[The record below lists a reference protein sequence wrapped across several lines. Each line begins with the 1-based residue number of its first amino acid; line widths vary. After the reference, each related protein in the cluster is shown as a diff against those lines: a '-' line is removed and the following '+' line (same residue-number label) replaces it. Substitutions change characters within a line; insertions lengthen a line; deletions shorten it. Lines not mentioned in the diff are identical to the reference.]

1 MKRRNKLIKHLSRFW
16 EQVKSSKTVIILCVL
31 IVIATLMLIIMIQQ
45 RDIGAKEAGQQ
56 IEELT
61 LKVRNYYKARPDYW
75 GLSTNEVIKNH
86 LYPDSMSINGGR
98 LLGYFA
104 NPVEIGMDDHGS
116 IVMPTLKDFVIAY
129 NDLTKA
135 QCIAL
140 ASDRYHSNF
149 WLGLKEIS
157 IINSSNEQTFGWNN
171 GKMSLPISRQNATK
185 ICQNGSNVLFRME

>member
-75 GLSTNEVIKNH
+75 GLSTNEVI
-86 LYPDSMSINGGR
+86 
-98 LLGYFA
+98 
-104 NPVEIGMDDHGS
+104 
-116 IVMPTLKDFVIAY
+116 
-129 NDLTKA
+129 
-135 QCIAL
+135 
-140 ASDRYHSNF
+140 
-149 WLGLKEIS
+149 
-157 IINSSNEQTFGWNN
+157 
-171 GKMSLPISRQNATK
+171 
-185 ICQNGSNVLFRME
+185 